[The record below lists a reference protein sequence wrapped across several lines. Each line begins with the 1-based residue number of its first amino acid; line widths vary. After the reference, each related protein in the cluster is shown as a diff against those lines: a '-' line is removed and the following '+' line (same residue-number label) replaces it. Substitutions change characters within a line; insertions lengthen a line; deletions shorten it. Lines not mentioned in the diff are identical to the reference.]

1 MLSLT
6 RDNPKPELKLDTQY
20 ECYRKLIR
28 KLYMLLNHVSKQ
40 VYLCTIL
47 NFKQA
52 GIFILAVCLIITVLS
67 FKVDCIL
74 KIYTFFVLFKQPKKQ
89 KLQQNEQKVK
99 VSESLSS
106 E

>member
-1 MLSLT
+1 M
-6 RDNPKPELKLDTQY
+6 RKAARAELKLDTQY

-52 GIFILAVCLIITVLS
+52 GIFILAFGCVFNHNILS

-89 KLQQNEQKVK
+89 NLQQNEQKVK

>member
-1 MLSLT
+1 M
-6 RDNPKPELKLDTQY
+6 RKAARAELKLDTQY

-52 GIFILAVCLIITVLS
+52 GVFILAFGCVFNHNS
-67 FKVDCIL
+67 FVVQSRLYLENIHIFC
-74 KIYTFFVLFKQPKKQ
+74 TF
-89 KLQQNEQKVK
+89 
-99 VSESLSS
+99 
-106 E
+106 

>member
-1 MLSLT
+1 M
-6 RDNPKPELKLDTQY
+6 RKAARAELKLDTQY

-52 GIFILAVCLIITVLS
+52 GCVFNHNSFVVQSRLYLESIHIFC
-67 FKVDCIL
+67 
-74 KIYTFFVLFKQPKKQ
+74 TF
-89 KLQQNEQKVK
+89 
-99 VSESLSS
+99 
-106 E
+106 